1 MLYNFLKSI
10 NLLVPN
16 LIERSLI
23 SKSEISLY
31 TSPASLK
38 KLLIFLRD
46 YTNANFKQLSDI
58 TAVDYPD
65 REKRFEVVYILL
77 SVRFN
82 SRILVKVNVDEMTSL
97 PSIVDIYPS
106 AGWAERESWDMFGI
120 FFSGNPDLRR
130 ILTDYGFEG
139 YPLRKDFPLSGYV
152 EVRYDSS
159 KKRVVCEPLELSQEF
174 RLFDFTSP
182 WEKINK

>member
-10 NLLVPN
+10 SLIATR
-16 LIERSLI
+16 LIEKSLI

-31 TSPASLK
+31 TSPTNLRP
-38 KLLIFLRD
+38 LLIFLRD
-46 YTNANFKQLSDI
+46 YANANFKQLSDI

-82 SRILVKVNVDEMTSL
+82 SRILVKVNIDEMTSL

-106 AGWAERESWDMFGI
+106 AAWAERESWDMFGI
-120 FFSGNPDLRR
+120 FFAGNPDLRR

-159 KKRVVCEPLELSQEF
+159 KKRVVCEPLEMTQEF

-182 WEKINK
+182 WEKVK